1 MRVSRISDVRYSPQ
15 VSVSGQEQ
23 SFTARFPNGLK
34 KPRHIK
40 PFYAYRDLVQYNPRK
55 YNFGNYTIPVHNE
68 GIGQHLKSAYSLKSF
83 EELFSFAKKKGTFD
97 FISDENGFVKTS
109 FINRKENLLMS
120 DLIWITDTCHNME
133 LIKRYKPEK
142 ATKIFNKLTE
152 FYEGQQKNFD
162 EAIANPIKYRQN
174 GFWPQETPC
183 GVGHCFVPQTKQ
195 PHKWFAHTRL
205 ESAGNYLQAAVDM
218 ITSGFSGKKYGYK
231 SAEEVPDK
239 VVNAISNIVKYMK
252 SINYPK
258 ARSCGAWEEQT
269 FVNSLTSDT
278 AVVNQGMRDVFGLMY
293 AKTSDKNI
301 QGIQNRILNS
311 KHGDVFKDKKGL
323 YDLLSEG
330 EQRIIDH
337 PDVET
342 FKGFYNKKVQP
353 WEEKCLSR
361 DFDAAMSFMIQTEK
375 LNSADVH
382 KDSIKK
388 LLILKRMGRSLVR
401 DNGAIRYKGD
411 EYLNLDYHNLKN
423 PWTDNKHKNEAEW
436 FLVSEISSAYGS
448 ILKNLLNNVANTKQM
463 TQLDKK
469 LIKIALNGQTEYI
482 NRSYARIA
490 AKNSVKSNGYSNM
503 SYKVPEAY
511 EAITLKNGQV
521 KYVSGAHPLTW
532 AASSLHKASTLFADN
547 LEKLE
552 KLDIH
557 N

>member
-1 MRVSRISDVRYSPQ
+1 MRVSKINEVRYSYQPA
-15 VSVSGQEQ
+15 VSSQEPV
-23 SFTARFPNGLK
+23 FTARFPNGLK

-40 PFYAYRDLVQYNPRK
+40 PFYAYRDLLRYNPRK
-55 YNFGNYTIPVHNE
+55 YNFGTYSIPVHNE
-68 GIGQHLKSAYSLKSF
+68 GIAQHLKTDYSLKSF
-83 EELFSFAKKKGTFD
+83 EELFSFARKKGTFD
-97 FISDENGFVKTS
+97 CVSDENGFIKTS
-109 FINRKENLLMS
+109 FINRKENPLMS

-133 LIKRYKPEK
+133 LVKNYKPEK
-142 ATKIFNKLTE
+142 ATKVFDKLTD
-152 FYEGQQKNFD
+152 FYEAQQRSFD
-162 EAIANPIKYRQN
+162 EAIANPLKYKQN

-205 ESAGNYLQAAVDM
+205 ESTGNYLQSAVDM
-218 ITSGFSGKKYGYK
+218 IKSGFSGEKYGYK

-239 VVNAISNIVKYMK
+239 VVNTISNIVKYLK

-278 AVVNQGMRDVFGLMY
+278 AVINQGMRDVFDLIY
-293 AKTSDKNI
+293 SPSSDKNI
-301 QGIQNRILNS
+301 IAVQKRILNS

-323 YDLLSEG
+323 YELLSEG

-342 FKGFYNKKVQP
+342 FKGFYSKKVQP

-361 DFDAAMSFMIQTEK
+361 DFDAAMSFMLQTEK
-375 LNSADVH
+375 LDLANVH

-401 DNGAIRYKGD
+401 DNGAIRYNGD
-411 EYLNLDYHNLKN
+411 EYLNLDYHTLKN
-423 PWTDNKHKNEAEW
+423 QWTDNKHKNEAEW
-436 FLVSEISSAYGS
+436 FLVSEISSAYGN
-448 ILKNLLNNVANTKQM
+448 ILKNLLNNIEKTKQITPM
-463 TQLDKK
+463 DKK
-469 LIKIALNGQTEYI
+469 LMQMALNGQTEYI
-482 NRSYARIA
+482 NRSYARIS

-521 KYVSGAHPLTW
+521 KYVPGAHPLTW
-532 AASSLHKASTLFADN
+532 AASSLHKASALFADN
-547 LEKLE
+547 LRKLE
-552 KLDIH
+552 KIDLG
-557 N
+557 